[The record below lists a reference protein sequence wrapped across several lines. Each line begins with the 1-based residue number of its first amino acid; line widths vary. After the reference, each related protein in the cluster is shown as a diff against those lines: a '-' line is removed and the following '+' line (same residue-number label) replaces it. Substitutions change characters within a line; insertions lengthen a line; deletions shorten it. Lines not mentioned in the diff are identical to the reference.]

1 MLFGFEDCTQT
12 GITLL
17 DPSLL
22 IFAIVIMD
30 FYDYRHIMFN
40 VTNCFLSLGLVKLV
54 AIVSS

>member
-17 DPSLL
+17 DPILL
-22 IFAIVIMD
+22 IYAIVIMD
-30 FYDYRHIMFN
+30 FYDYRYIMFN
-40 VTNCFLSLGLVKLV
+40 VMNCFLSLELEKLI